1 MAFLQKVFKAVTP
14 KPAPVPE
21 QLPKITAP
29 KAAQIAE
36 RFDPSPRAKALLNP
50 QQTPSQFLGALQDRD
65 MGEDM
70 VKTIAHGLPER
81 EGISWAVQ
89 SAERVSERLPAADV
103 QAMRAAQ
110 AWLKNPTP
118 ANKAAAAAAA
128 DQTDY
133 CGPGA
138 WAAQAVAWSQ
148 SEDASR
154 GQGPGKVAQPLASQ
168 AVASAVL
175 LAATIKAKPAL
186 APNFREHHHPFIL
199 LGFNVA
205 TGTAS

>member
-1 MAFLQKVFKAVTP
+1 
-14 KPAPVPE
+14 
-21 QLPKITAP
+21 
-29 KAAQIAE
+29 
-36 RFDPSPRAKALLNP
+36 
-50 QQTPSQFLGALQDRD
+50 LQDRE
-65 MGEDM
+65 MGVDM

-81 EGISWAVQ
+81 EAIWWAVQ
-89 SAERVSERLPAADV
+89 SAERVSDRVPAADV

-110 AWLKNPTP
+110 TWVKNPTA

-138 WAAQAVAWSQ
+138 WAAQGVAWSKSAEEGAAGQ
-148 SEDASR
+148 ESASAA
-154 GQGPGKVAQPLASQ
+154 PPLASQ

-199 LGFNVA
+199 LGFHVS
-205 TGTAS
+205 TGMSSWA